1 MLKNKGVTRNC
12 GTLDTVSLS
21 NRWEMLGGETHRRK
35 GRGKLVGYLII
46 LGRSPIPSY
55 VYYRSPCSHG
65 KIKKERQKERE
76 IKKGDISENQ
86 NLIYDR
92 YSLPN
97 ETKINDKVSSI
108 FFFFV
113 CGVEFGLF
121 HVFDQFVLATF
132 IHGYWIEVEIV
143 LTHFIWGDYF
153 LFGLVFIKIK

>member
-1 MLKNKGVTRNC
+1 
-12 GTLDTVSLS
+12 
-21 NRWEMLGGETHRRK
+21 MLGGETHRRK

-108 FFFFV
+108 FFFF
-113 CGVEFGLF
+113 CLWGGV
-121 HVFDQFVLATF
+121 
-132 IHGYWIEVEIV
+132 WIVPCV
-143 LTHFIWGDYF
+143 
-153 LFGLVFIKIK
+153 